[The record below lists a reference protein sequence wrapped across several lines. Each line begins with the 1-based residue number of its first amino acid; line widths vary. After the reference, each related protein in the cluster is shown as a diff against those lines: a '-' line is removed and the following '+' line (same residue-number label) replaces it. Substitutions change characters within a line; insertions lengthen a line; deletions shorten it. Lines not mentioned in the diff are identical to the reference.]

1 MRIKPI
7 PPTLREKR
15 RYLLVRNA
23 TWKEIMAALKREFG
37 NVYAALARMAKIEE
51 EDDYV
56 IIRVRRDFDWMVR
69 AAIALYDFGKPVW
82 VERES
87 GTIKRLKKKMEKTL
101 RK

>member
-1 MRIKPI
+1 MRIKPV

-23 TWKEIMAALKREFG
+23 TWNEIMAAVKREFG

-69 AAIALYDFGKPVW
+69 ATIGIHDFGKPVW

-87 GTIKRLKKKMEKTL
+87 GTIKRLKKKMEKAS